1 MVSFDKDFLVLDAA
15 GVQHAGIAWCP
26 ATKYSIGQLI
36 QALVLLHGVL
46 DRSVMRN
53 HVEYL

>member
-1 MVSFDKDFLVLDAA
+1 LVLDAA

-46 DRSVMRN
+46 DRSAMRN